1 MAFGLSNRKSRDF
14 NVELFKIQWQLQVY
28 LKLTKSFMV
37 KKKHRDGTRINLR
50 SYVMV
55 CVKLPICTDPKWNP
69 LSGTSIDW
77 DDDVDD
83 GSDGDDINDR

>member
-1 MAFGLSNRKSRDF
+1 MAITGIFEIDK
-14 NVELFKIQWQLQVY
+14 ELY
-28 LKLTKSFMV
+28 GE
-37 KKKHRDGTRINLR
+37 KKHRDGTRINLR

>member
-1 MAFGLSNRKSRDF
+1 
-14 NVELFKIQWQLQVY
+14 
-28 LKLTKSFMV
+28 
-37 KKKHRDGTRINLR
+37 
-50 SYVMV
+50 MV
-55 CVKLPICTDPKWNP
+55 CVKLPIWTDPKWNP